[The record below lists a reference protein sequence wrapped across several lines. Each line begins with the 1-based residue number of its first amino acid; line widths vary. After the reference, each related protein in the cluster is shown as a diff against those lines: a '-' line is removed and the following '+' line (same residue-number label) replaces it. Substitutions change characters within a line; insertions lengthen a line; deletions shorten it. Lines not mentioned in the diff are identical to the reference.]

1 MKWSPEA
8 VSVVIPC
15 YNAARFLRETL
26 ASALNQTC
34 RPLEV
39 IVVDDGS
46 TDDSAAIAESFGPPV
61 RVMRQANQG
70 ESVARN
76 VGIAAARGD
85 YLQFLDADDL
95 LDREAIRRKAEAL
108 RDVPGGV
115 AVSGGIWFET
125 DPARPTRTFMP
136 DADRFFPHLIHNNF
150 GPPHCWL
157 VPRALVQQAGAF
169 CEPLR
174 WFEDW
179 DLWCRVALLDPP
191 LVTVPY
197 AGAYYRQHAAS
208 QLATTRDA
216 DRARGHA
223 AIIERLGRAMLGR
236 DELLSAHGADLF
248 WALWTAV
255 RRAREKGVA
264 WAELRGL
271 AETLRAVARR
281 GPAGVRDSRYARLV
295 RWVGVRCADVLHRR
309 FVGTGS
315 TWQAPADGARAGAA
329 AAG

>member
-1 MKWSPEA
+1 MRRSEEA

-34 RPLEV
+34 RPLEI

-61 RVMRQANQG
+61 RVIRQANQG

-136 DADRFFPHLIHNNF
+136 DADSFFPRLIHNNF

-157 VPRALVQQAGAF
+157 VLRTLVQ
-169 CEPLR
+169 
-174 WFEDW
+174 
-179 DLWCRVALLDPP
+179 
-191 LVTVPY
+191 
-197 AGAYYRQHAAS
+197 
-208 QLATTRDA
+208 
-216 DRARGHA
+216 
-223 AIIERLGRAMLGR
+223 
-236 DELLSAHGADLF
+236 
-248 WALWTAV
+248 
-255 RRAREKGVA
+255 
-264 WAELRGL
+264 
-271 AETLRAVARR
+271 
-281 GPAGVRDSRYARLV
+281 
-295 RWVGVRCADVLHRR
+295 
-309 FVGTGS
+309 
-315 TWQAPADGARAGAA
+315 
-329 AAG
+329 